1 MDFTVSIYSANM
13 ALVKKIKTCEPPK
26 TEEWIRGKIL
36 FNSAKPPLTSR
47 RWIACA
53 SCHPDGLH
61 DARVWQQGEGLRKTT
76 AFVGMAH
83 THPLHWSADR
93 DEVQDFEYTLRS
105 KLMQGAGLIKGKMKQ
120 KVGFHKIEL
129 EEKTS
134 GRSKD
139 LDAMAVYCNSLDYPL
154 SPHIAAPGKLM
165 PAAERGK
172 EIFHRKEVGC
182 ATCHSGP
189 YYTDSSLKQPF
200 NLHDVGT
207 GLFDKSERMGTKYDT
222 PTLLSIYRSA
232 PYLHDGSAKTL
243 RDVVTTC
250 NKDDKHGKTS
260 QLKSGEVDDLVAF
273 LKSLPYET
281 PPDVTPNS
289 VEYRLKK

>member
-1 MDFTVSIYSANM
+1 
-13 ALVKKIKTCEPPK
+13 
-26 TEEWIRGKIL
+26 
-36 FNSAKPPLTSR
+36 
-47 RWIACA
+47 
-53 SCHPDGLH
+53 
-61 DARVWQQGEGLRKTT
+61 
-76 AFVGMAH
+76 
-83 THPLHWSADR
+83 
-93 DEVQDFEYTLRS
+93 
-105 KLMQGAGLIKGKMKQ
+105 
-120 KVGFHKIEL
+120 
-129 EEKTS
+129 
-134 GRSKD
+134 
-139 LDAMAVYCNSLDYPL
+139 MAVYCNSLDYPL